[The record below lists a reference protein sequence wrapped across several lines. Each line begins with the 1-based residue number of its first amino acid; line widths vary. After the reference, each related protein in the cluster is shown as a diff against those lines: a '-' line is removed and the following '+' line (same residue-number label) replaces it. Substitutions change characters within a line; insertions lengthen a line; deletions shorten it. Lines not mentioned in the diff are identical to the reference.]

1 MAWIGFVTFG
11 LVWIGTLIFWTG
23 KISSNNKRFESEITD
38 IYEEIKEIG
47 RRFEER
53 AKYNEEHFVSLISH
67 ESCKHNTSKRL
78 DDIESL
84 KLGAT
89 LATIGTQQQQ
99 MSTQLAD
106 IQKTLEEMRKD
117 IVSIRIGE

>member
-23 KISSNNKRFESEITD
+23 KISSSNKRFESEISD
-38 IYEEIKEIG
+38 IYDEIKMIG
-47 RRFEER
+47 QRFEER
-53 AKYNEEHFVSLISH
+53 ARYNEEHFVSMISH
-67 ESCKHNTSKRL
+67 DGCKEQTNKRL
-78 DDIESL
+78 NDIESL

-89 LATIGTQQQQ
+89 LATIQQQQ
-99 MSTQLAD
+99 QQVSTQLAN

-117 IVSIRIGE
+117 IVNIRIGE

>member
-23 KISSNNKRFESEITD
+23 KISSSNKRFEKEITD

-47 RRFEER
+47 KRFEEK

-67 ESCKHNTSKRL
+67 ENCKHNTNKRL

-89 LATIGTQQQQ
+89 LATIGTQQLQ